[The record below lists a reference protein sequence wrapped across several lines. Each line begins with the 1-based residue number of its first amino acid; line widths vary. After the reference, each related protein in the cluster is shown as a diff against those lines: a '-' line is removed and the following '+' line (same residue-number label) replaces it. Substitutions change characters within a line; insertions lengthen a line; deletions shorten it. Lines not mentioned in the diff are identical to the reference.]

1 MYNNIKQSDKFFLIA
16 GPCVIESEEIMFR
29 IAEELKRV
37 TSDLGIP
44 FIFKASY
51 KKANRTS
58 IDSYSGAGLEEGL
71 AVLAKIKQ
79 EFSVPIITD
88 IHESWEA
95 KVVAEVADILQ
106 IPAFLSRQ
114 TDLLVEA
121 GKTGKIVNIKKAQF
135 MAGEDVL
142 NAAEKVVSTGNDQ
155 VMLTERGSSFGYHN
169 LVVDFRNFAIMQESG
184 YPIVYDVTHSLQQPS
199 IGKISGGTPHYVPMM
214 AKAALATGMVD
225 GLFLETHPEP
235 SKGLSDAKSMFELG
249 KMRKLLTECL
259 RIWDAR

>member
-1 MYNNIKQSDKFFLIA
+1 MYNKIKQSANFFLVA
-16 GPCVIESEEIMFR
+16 GPCVVESEEIMFK
-29 IAEELKRV
+29 IAEELKQI
-37 TSDLGIP
+37 TSDLNIP

-58 IDSYSGAGLEEGL
+58 IDSYSGVGLDEGL
-71 AVLAKIKQ
+71 TILDKIKQ

-95 KVVAEVADILQ
+95 KLVAEVADILQ

-142 NAAEKVVSTGNDQ
+142 NAAEKVVSAGNNQ
-155 VMLTERGSSFGYHN
+155 IMLTERGTCFGYHN
-169 LVVDFRNFAIMQESG
+169 LVVDFRNFAIMHNSG
-184 YPIVYDVTHSLQQPS
+184 YPVVYDVTHSLQQPS
-199 IGKISGGTPHYVPMM
+199 IGKISGGTPQYVPLM
-214 AKAALATGMVD
+214 AKAALASGVVD

-235 SKGLSDAKSMFELG
+235 SKGLSDAKTMFELG
-249 KMRKLLTECL
+249 KMKDLLTDCL
-259 RIWDAR
+259 RIWNAR